1 LEDRVTKLELEKTKL
16 IAKIEILEREKKSAD
31 KKYDS
36 LKSESEKKISELRT
50 EKDSLEDR

>member
-1 LEDRVTKLELEKTKL
+1 MTKLELEKTKL